1 MAHFAKIE
9 DGVVTNVIVV
19 DNSDTLDSEGSESE
33 DIGKAFCNNL
43 FGGEWVQTSYNSN
56 IRKNYAS
63 IGGTYDSTKDAFIPI
78 KPYPSWVLNETTCQW
93 ENPTGVADP
102 STPPDDLYCWNED
115 TTSWTLIEEGAE

>member
-9 DGVVTNVIVV
+9 DGVVTDVIVV
-19 DNSDTLDSEGSESE
+19 DNSDILDSEGSESE

-43 FGGEWVQTSYNSN
+43 LGGEWLQTSYHSN
-56 IRKNYAS
+56 MRKNYAV

-102 STPPDDLYCWNED
+102 STPPDDLYYWNED
-115 TTSWTLIEEGAE
+115 TTSWDLIE

>member
-9 DGVVTNVIVV
+9 DGVVTDIIVV
-19 DNSDTLDSEGSESE
+19 DNSDILDSEGSESE
-33 DIGKAFCNNL
+33 DIGKTFCSNL
-43 FGGEWVQTSYNSN
+43 LGGEWVQTSYNSN

-93 ENPTGVADP
+93 ENPTGVTDP
-102 STPPDDLYCWNED
+102 STPPDDLYYWNED
-115 TTSWTLIEEGAE
+115 TTNWVLIE